1 MEQAAVGSVR
11 VANEVIASIA
21 AMAVR
26 EIDGVA
32 GLDQTNARH
41 FGDWIKRE
49 TAHRGVRVALDSQH
63 KIHLEV
69 FVTVTAGATLVEV
82 AERVQDNVIEAV
94 ERMLGLQHRLYVGVR
109 VAGPRHRA
117 RELAL
122 KVLFQLEHSPG
133 DDVNEALAYH
143 AAEDGPGGEED
154 MFAREL
160 VYGVIEHQAEL
171 DEVIRNASRNWKLE
185 QMGRVDRIV
194 LRIAIYEI
202 TIARKVPVKAAINE
216 SIELAKTFSGDE
228 SGRFV
233 NGVLGKVAET
243 VA

>member
-1 MEQAAVGSVR
+1 M
-11 VANEVIASIA
+11 
-21 AMAVR
+21 
-26 EIDGVA
+26 
-32 GLDQTNARH
+32 
-41 FGDWIKRE
+41 
-49 TAHRGVRVALDSQH
+49 
-63 KIHLEV
+63 
-69 FVTVTAGATLVEV
+69 
-82 AERVQDNVIEAV
+82 
-94 ERMLGLQHRLYVGVR
+94 
-109 VAGPRHRA
+109 AGPRHRA

-133 DDVNEALAYH
+133 DDVDEALAYH
-143 AAEDGPGGEED
+143 AAEDGQGGEEH

-160 VYGVIEHQAEL
+160 VHGVMEHQVEL

-202 TIARKVPVKAAINE
+202 TVARKVPVKAAINE